1 MANQKL
7 ENLYMVGLFHN
18 YFITKGV
25 WMILISNSI
34 PLSNILNVNFSHSN
48 LIVTY
53 SIRFACQCTL
63 LDLSTIEPT
72 KINNSLAI
80 I

>member
-1 MANQKL
+1 
-7 ENLYMVGLFHN
+7 
-18 YFITKGV
+18 
-25 WMILISNSI
+25 MILISNSI